1 MRIAIAFSMLTV
13 LTAGHPAA
21 ADQSLDAEMKND
33 VVLRAVVDELERG
46 SEGLKIEDLE
56 RPYFIEYALFD
67 SATVSVQAEL
77 GAVNQKNVSRDRR
90 LRSDVRVGSYE
101 LDDTNFQGDFG
112 GFFGGDFSFFGGESP
127 MPIEDDYTAIRQSI
141 WWTTDRKY
149 KSATEQFEKKKAF
162 MEEKIIEDKPNDFSK
177 EEPVV
182 ALTPRKPL
190 VLPADGLES
199 LAVSLSAIFRKH
211 ADIKESNVQVQGNAW
226 NKYLVNSEGTRVRAG
241 DFNCTV
247 TINATVQAEDG
258 MELSD
263 AVTATGRSFE
273 DLPDIEKL
281 TEKCDKM
288 IARLV
293 KVKNAPKLE
302 SYAGPV
308 LFDAGPAAAIFSK
321 NFARRFGGGQRA
333 LGGRTPPEDL
343 AKKLG
348 KRVLPRF
355 IDVVDDPT
363 LEQLEGKPVLGHYA
377 YDDQGVP
384 ARKVTLVQDGKLK
397 AMLMSRNPSKE
408 FNRSNGHGR
417 GSFRVRPKLGCL
429 VMTAKEAADEAALK
443 AELFEACE
451 DEDLEFGIRVAS
463 LGSQGSSGGFSPF
476 GFEMSMFGFGG
487 RRGGIMPLET
497 YKVYPDGREELVR
510 GVEFAEIRAKAFKR
524 ILAAGDKRHVI
535 NEGGTDATTVAAPAL
550 LFEELDLAEID
561 RDFDKPPILPPPI
574 ARGATN

>member
-1 MRIAIAFSMLTV
+1 MRIAIAFSLLVV
-13 LTAGHPAA
+13 LIAGHRAA
-21 ADQSLDAEMKND
+21 ADQDLQTEMKND

-46 SEGLKIEDLE
+46 SAGLKLEDLG

-67 SATVSVQAEL
+67 TANVSVQAAL
-77 GAVNQKNVSRDRR
+77 GAVNQRNQSRNRR

-101 LDDTNFQGDFG
+101 LDNNNFQGDFR
-112 GFFGGDFSFFGGESP
+112 GFFGGDFSFFGGQAP
-127 MPIEDDYTAIRQSI
+127 LPIEDDYNAIRQSI

-149 KSATEQFEKKKAF
+149 KSVTEQFEKKKAF
-162 MEEKIIEDKPNDFSK
+162 MEAKIIEDKPNDFSR

-182 ALTPRKPL
+182 ALAPRKPFT
-190 VLPADGLES
+190 LPADKLES
-199 LAVSLSAIFRKH
+199 LAVSLSAIFRTH
-211 ADIKESNVQVQGNAW
+211 ADIKVSNVQVQGNAW
-226 NKYLVNSEGTRVRAG
+226 NKYLVNTEGTRLRSG
-241 DFNCTV
+241 DSNCTV
-247 TINATVQAEDG
+247 TINATVQSEDG

-263 AVTATGRSFE
+263 AVTATAHTFE
-273 DLPDIEKL
+273 ELPSLEKL
-281 TEKCDKM
+281 TEKCQKM

-293 KVKNAPKLE
+293 KVKNAPKLD

-308 LFDAGPAAAIFSK
+308 LFDAAPAAAIFSTK
-321 NFARRFGGGQRA
+321 FAGRFAGGQRA
-333 LGGRTPPEDL
+333 LGGRTRPDDL

-355 IDVVDDPT
+355 VDVVDDPT
-363 LEQLEGKPVLGHYA
+363 ITQLEGKPVLGHYA

-408 FNRSNGHGR
+408 FGRSTGHGR
-417 GSFRVRPKLGCL
+417 GSFRVRPKHGCL
-429 VMTAKEAADEAALK
+429 VLTAKEASDEAALK

-451 DEDLEFGIRVAS
+451 DEDLEFGIRVAT
-463 LGSQGSSGGFSPF
+463 LGSQGSSRGFSPF
-476 GFEMSMFGFGG
+476 GFGMDMFGFGG
-487 RRGGIMPLET
+487 RSGGTMPLEV

-510 GVEFAEIRAKAFKR
+510 GVEFAEIRPKAFKR
-524 ILAAGDKRHVI
+524 ILAAGNKPHVI
-535 NEGGTDATTVAAPAL
+535 NKGGTEAATVAAPAL

-561 RDFDKPPILPPPI
+561 RDFDKPPILPSPI